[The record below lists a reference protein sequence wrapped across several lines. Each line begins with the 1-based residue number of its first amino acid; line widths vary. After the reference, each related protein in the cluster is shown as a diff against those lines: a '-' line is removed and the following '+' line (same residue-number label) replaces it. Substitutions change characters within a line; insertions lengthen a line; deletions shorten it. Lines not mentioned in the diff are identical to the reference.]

1 MSLAWLFKTLLGTLL
16 LPPANGLALLGVAGV
31 FRRRRWAFGLAVLA
45 TALLVLQSLPLVA
58 DSLLRSL
65 ENRAGPVLEDP
76 AGAQAIVVLGSGLL
90 SEAAEY
96 GGDTANERTLVRT
109 RYGAT
114 VARRFG
120 LPVLVSGGRPVNA
133 TRSEAEV
140 MAGILANEFGVPVRW
155 QESRSQDTADN
166 AAMSAKILKAAGIRR
181 VVLVTQAFH
190 MPRAATLFRAAGL
203 EVVAAPTHFMSGD
216 GAELIWLDFL
226 PRASALQRSYYA
238 LHEWLGLAWLHLTT
252 KTKDLR

>member
-16 LPPANGLALLGVAGV
+16 LPPANGLVLLGVAGV

-45 TALLVLQSLPLVA
+45 TVLLVLQSLPLVA

-65 ENRAGPVLEDP
+65 ESSAGPVLENP
-76 AGAQAIVVLGSGLL
+76 AGAQAVVVLGSGL
-90 SEAAEY
+90 SQEAAEY

-133 TRSEAEV
+133 ARSEAEV

-166 AAMSAKILKAAGIRR
+166 AVMSAEILKTAGIRR
-181 VVLVTQAFH
+181 IVLVTQAFH
-190 MPRAATLFRAAGL
+190 MPRAATLFRATGL
-203 EVVAAPTHFMSGD
+203 EVIPAPTHFMGGD
-216 GAELIWLDFL
+216 GTELIWLDFL

-238 LHEWLGLAWLHLTT
+238 LHEWLGLAWLHLAA
-252 KTKDLR
+252 KVKDLR

>member
-1 MSLAWLFKTLLGTLL
+1 MSLVWLFKTLLGTLL
-16 LPPANGLALLGVAGV
+16 LPPANGLALLALAGL

-65 ENRAGPVLEDP
+65 ENRAGPVLEEP
-76 AGAQAIVVLGSGLL
+76 AGAQAIVVLGSGLAQ
-90 SEAAEY
+90 EAAEY

-109 RYGAT
+109 RYGAA

-120 LPVLVSGGRPVNA
+120 LPVLVSGGRPANA
-133 TRSEAEV
+133 SRSEAEV
-140 MAGILANEFGVPVRW
+140 MAGILANEYGVPVRW
-155 QESRSQDTADN
+155 QESSSQDTADN
-166 AAMSAKILKAAGIRR
+166 AAMSAEILKAAGIRR
-181 VVLVTQAFH
+181 IVLVTQAFH
-190 MPRAATLFRAAGL
+190 MPRAARLFRAAGL
-203 EVVAAPTHFMSGD
+203 EVIPAPTHFMGGD

-238 LHEWLGLAWLHLTT
+238 LHEWLGLAWLRLAM
-252 KTKDLR
+252 KTNDLR

>member
-155 QESRSQDTADN
+155 QESRSRDTADN
-166 AAMSAKILKAAGIRR
+166 AAMSAEILKAAGIRR

>member
-16 LPPANGLALLGVAGV
+16 LPPANGLALLGVAGL

-76 AGAQAIVVLGSGLL
+76 AGAQAVVVLGSGLL
-90 SEAAEY
+90 LEAAEY
-96 GGDTANERTLVRT
+96 GGDTANERTLLRT
-109 RYGAT
+109 RYGAA
-114 VARRFG
+114 VARRFA
-120 LPVLVSGGRPVNA
+120 LPVLVSGGRPINA

-155 QESRSQDTADN
+155 QENRSQDTADN
-166 AAMSAKILKAAGIRR
+166 AAMSAEILKAAGIRR
-181 VVLVTQAFH
+181 IVLVTQAFH
-190 MPRAATLFRAAGL
+190 MPRAAALFRAAGL
-203 EVVAAPTHFMSGD
+203 EVIPAPTYFMGGVG
-216 GAELIWLDFL
+216 GAPIWLDFL

-238 LHEWLGLAWLHLTT
+238 LHEWLGLVWLRLVV
-252 KTKDLR
+252 KTGDLR